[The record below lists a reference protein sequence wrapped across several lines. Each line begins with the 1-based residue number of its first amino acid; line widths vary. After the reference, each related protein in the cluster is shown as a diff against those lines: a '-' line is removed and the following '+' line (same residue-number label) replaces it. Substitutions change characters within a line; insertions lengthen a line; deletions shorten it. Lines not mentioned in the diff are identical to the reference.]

1 MDITLVIPVYNEL
14 DNLPALFERTEKII
28 RDMGVKAEWMFVHDG
43 GNDGSLEWIRAQAL
57 MDDRVHYIDFSR
69 NFGHQVAVSAGL
81 DHASGEYIVIMDADL
96 QDPPEL
102 IPGLYLMA
110 QKGYEV
116 VYARR
121 RQRKGEH
128 FLKRWTAGLFY
139 RILRKITS
147 VDIPLDTGD
156 FRIMHRKV
164 TEVLKQMPERHKF
177 LRGQIAWAGYRQTYV
192 EYDRDER
199 HGGKSGYTWGKMIRF
214 ALDGITAFSDF
225 PLRLVT
231 YFGFIVS
238 FIAFLVGLYALYAR
252 FVSGDYVQGWASV
265 IISVLFLGGIQM
277 IAIGIIGEY
286 ISRMQSDIRK
296 RPLYVVNEHNL
307 TSISTQND
315 NL

>member
-1 MDITLVIPVYNEL
+1 MDITIVIPVYNEL
-14 DNLPALFERTEKII
+14 SNLPSLFERTDKVIGQ
-28 RDMGVKAEWMFVHDG
+28 MGVSAEWMFVHDG
-43 GNDGSLEWIRAQAL
+43 GNDGSLEWIKSLARR
-57 MDDRVHYIDFSR
+57 DERVRYIDFSR

-81 DHASGEYIVIMDADL
+81 DNATGEYIVIMDADL
-96 QDPPEL
+96 QDPPEI
-102 IPGLYLMA
+102 IPTLYSEAL
-110 QKGYEV
+110 KGYEV

-139 RILRKITS
+139 RILRKITT

-156 FRIMHRKV
+156 FRIMHQKV
-164 TEVLKQMPERHKF
+164 ADVLKQMPERHKF
-177 LRGQIAWAGYRQTYV
+177 LRGQIAWAGYRQSFV

-199 HGGKSGYTWGKMIRF
+199 LGGKSGYTWSKMIRF

-238 FIAFLVGLYALYAR
+238 FIAFIVGLYALYSR
-252 FVSGDYVQGWASV
+252 FISGDYVQGWASL

-296 RPLYVVNEHNL
+296 RPLYVVNDHNL
-307 TSISTQND
+307 SSISKQND
-315 NL
+315 NS

>member
-1 MDITLVIPVYNEL
+1 
-14 DNLPALFERTEKII
+14 
-28 RDMGVKAEWMFVHDG
+28 FVHDG
-43 GNDGSLEWIRAQAL
+43 GNDGSLEWIKSLAMKDTGVR
-57 MDDRVHYIDFSR
+57 YIDFSR

-81 DHASGEYIVIMDADL
+81 DYASGEYIVIMDADL

-102 IPGLYLMA
+102 IPDLYLLA
-110 QKGYEV
+110 SKGYEV

-121 RQRKGEH
+121 NQRKGEH
-128 FLKRWTAGLFY
+128 FLKKWTAGLFY

-147 VDIPLDTGD
+147 VNIPLDTRD

-164 TEVLKQMPERHKF
+164 AEVLRQMPERHKF
-177 LRGQIAWAGYRQTYV
+177 LRGQIAWAGFSQTYV

-199 HGGKSGYTWGKMIRF
+199 MGGKSGYTWSKMIRF

-238 FIAFLVGLYALYAR
+238 FIAFVVGLFALYSR
-252 FVSGDYVQGWASV
+252 FISGDYVQGWASL

-296 RPLYVVNEHNL
+296 RPLYVINDHNIS
-307 TSISTQND
+307 SISNPD
-315 NL
+315 ESPGNK

>member
-14 DNLPALFERTEKII
+14 SNLPSLFERTQDVI
-28 RDMGVKAEWMFVHDG
+28 RTMGVEAEWMFVHDG
-43 GNDGSLEWIRAQAL
+43 GKDGSLKWIKDLAAK
-57 MDDRVHYIDFSR
+57 DKRVRFIDFSR

-102 IPGLYLMA
+102 IPDLYRVAL
-110 QKGYEV
+110 KGNEV

-121 RQRKGEH
+121 KQRKGDH
-128 FLKRWTAGLFY
+128 FLKKWTAGIFY
-139 RILRKITS
+139 RVLRSITS

-156 FRIMHRKV
+156 FRIIHRKV
-164 TEVLKQMPERHKF
+164 AVVLKQMPERHKF
-177 LRGQIAWAGYRQTYV
+177 LRGQIAWAGFRQSSV
-192 EYDRDER
+192 EFDRDER
-199 HGGKSGYTWGKMIRF
+199 FGGKSGYTWGKMIRF

-252 FVSGDYVQGWASV
+252 FISGDYVQGWASL

-307 TSISTQND
+307 TSISTHD
-315 NL
+315 DKL

>member
-14 DNLPALFERTEKII
+14 SNLPLLYERTDKVI
-28 RDMGVKAEWMFVHDG
+28 RQMGVDAEWMFVHDG
-43 GNDGSLEWIRAQAL
+43 GSDGSLEWIKNLSAKDL
-57 MDDRVHYIDFSR
+57 RVRFIDFSR

-81 DHASGEYIVIMDADL
+81 DHASGDYIVIIDADL

-102 IPGLYLMA
+102 IQELYMKALE
-110 QKGYEV
+110 GYEV

-121 RQRKGEH
+121 RHRKGDH
-128 FLKRWTAGLFY
+128 FLKKWTAGIFY
-139 RILRKITS
+139 RILRSITA

-156 FRIMHRKV
+156 FRIIHRKV
-164 TEVLKQMPERHKF
+164 AAILKQMPERHKF
-177 LRGQIAWAGYRQTYV
+177 LRGQIAWAGFQQRFI
-192 EYDRDER
+192 EFDRDER
-199 HGGKSGYTWGKMIRF
+199 LGGKTGYTWGKMIRF

-231 YFGFIVS
+231 YFGFTVS
-238 FIAFLVGLYALYAR
+238 FIAFLVGMYALYAR
-252 FVSGDYVQGWASV
+252 FISGDYVQGWASV

-296 RPLYVVNEHNL
+296 RPLYVINEHNL
-307 TSISTQND
+307 TTTFTGD
-315 NL
+315 DKL